1 MNVIVGQSFWIGSMD
16 FLQEVWNGYGQRH
29 VWMETLLD
37 DIQQLE
43 EKLTEGIQEFKNE
56 KYVVVLQVPLLDN
69 KQLL

>member
-1 MNVIVGQSFWIGSMD
+1 MNVIVDQSFWIGSMD
-16 FLQEVWNGYGQRH
+16 FLQEVWKGDGQRH
-29 VWMETLLD
+29 AWMETLLD

-43 EKLTEGIQEFKNE
+43 AKLTEGIQEFKNE